1 MKGWSAWRVSLSIA
15 CALGFVGLVFLLYLS
30 SVHSLP
36 ADSDGATVILE
47 GKAMSAGN
55 FMLNH
60 WALSL
65 DSFWLVDVPI
75 YAVAVLVGGVHHQL
89 LNLVPA
95 IIAAAVVA
103 AGAWIAQRGYGR
115 WAGWLAAGTVVVT
128 LGLPTHALAGFLLLG
143 PLHVATALWCLAAF
157 VAVRNARFGFGW
169 FLAVVLLAAGL
180 LGDFQTLVL
189 GVVPVGLAGIVAA
202 LRTRRWRAGAPA
214 VAAALGS
221 LVLGEVVRRFARAI
235 GTFTIAAANPRA
247 PFHQMIVNLRH
258 VVTYGAALEGVG
270 SDLFGGPALSPILQ
284 AARSVGLALG
294 VVAIVLGVVA
304 IVRTGISGET
314 ARPSSETRGRDRRE
328 TTFLEDALVFAFFG
342 GCGTFIWLSFSNSIA
357 FGRYLTAA
365 LIFGSI
371 LGGRLVGRLVEL
383 AGEARLRL
391 AVAAVALVVAAGC
404 AVNFADTLS
413 LATPVQP
420 ASQLASYLEQ
430 HHLTRGIGDYWS
442 ASIVTVESSDAVVV
456 RPVTTLAGGLHIG
469 RYLRQSSSTWYGGGF
484 QFLVYNAVTPWDDVE
499 AQSAVASFGAP
510 RHVAVVGRYR
520 VLTWAHE
527 LTIPPDGTFAP
538 QPWATFRPP
547 DRPGPAAASQA
558 RFCPAGGP

>member
-75 YAVAVLVGGVHHQL
+75 YAVAVLIGGVHHQL

-115 WAGWLAAGTVVVT
+115 WAGWLAAGTVVVI

-284 AARSVGLALG
+284 AAQVGRPGARCRGHRPRRRGDRPHRHLRRDG
-294 VVAIVLGVVA
+294 
-304 IVRTGISGET
+304 T
-314 ARPSSETRGRDRRE
+314 AVERDAGRDRRE
-328 TTFLEDALVFAFFG
+328 TTFFEDALVFAFFG

-456 RPVTTLAGGLHIG
+456 RPVTTLAGGLQIG

-538 QPWATFRPP
+538 QPWAHLSPT
-547 DRPGPAAASQA
+547 
-558 RFCPAGGP
+558 